1 MKQKKTYNI
10 FSMIVT
16 VALLCSCV
24 SVKNINYFQDLEPG
38 VAEQTGAPLEIKIRS
53 NDKISIVVNSKDAEL
68 SNLFNLPIVSHRI
81 GASTGQSLSGNAQ
94 QVSGYTVDM
103 YGDIDFP
110 VVGKVH
116 VAGLTRAE
124 IATHIK
130 HTLITEDLIKDPV
143 VTVEFMNL
151 GFSVLGEVNNPGKFY
166 IDRDGMTLLD
176 AIGMAGDLTIYGKRE
191 AVYVLRDEQG
201 VQVPYRIDLTSARE
215 LYASPAFYLQQNDV
229 VYVEPNTVR
238 ARHSTV
244 NGNNVR
250 STSFWLSLTS
260 LLTTITVLFV
270 K

>member
-1 MKQKKTYNI
+1 MKQIKAYNI
-10 FSMIVT
+10 FSLIVT
-16 VALLCSCV
+16 VALFYSCA
-24 SVKNINYFQDLEPG
+24 SVKKINYFQDLEPG
-38 VAEQTGAPLEIKIRS
+38 VAEQTGAPLEIKIRP

-81 GASTGQSLSGNAQ
+81 GTSAGQSLSGNAQ
-94 QVSGYTVDM
+94 QISGYTVDA

-110 VVGKVH
+110 VVGKIR

-124 IATHIK
+124 IAAHIK
-130 HTLITEDLIKDPV
+130 YTLITGDLVKDPV
-143 VTVEFMNL
+143 VTVEFMNK
-151 GFSVLGEVNNPGKFY
+151 PGKFY
-166 IDRDGMTLLD
+166 IDRDRMTLLD

-201 VQVPYRIDLTSARE
+201 VQVPYRVDLTSARQ
-215 LYASPAFYLQQNDV
+215 LYLSPAFYLQQNDV
-229 VYVEPNTVR
+229 VYVEPNSVR

-250 STSFWLSLTS
+250 STSFWLSLAS
-260 LLTTITVLFV
+260 LLTTITVLLV